1 MKTGTTLCT
10 PEAPALPVSRSRW
23 LDFVELTKPRIALMV
38 LFTVAIGAMLATP
51 AVPDVAL
58 LVSTLIGTGMVAAG
72 ASALN
77 QLLER
82 RSDAQM
88 HRTESRPLPAGR
100 LQPMEVLFF
109 GLALSTGGLVWL
121 AVTGRHPIAAAVA
134 AVTHLSYVFV
144 YTPLKSRTTMN
155 TLVGAVPGALPPIIG
170 WTSVT
175 GTLDWQAA
183 AIFLIVFL
191 WQVPHFLAIAWIYRE
206 DYARAGLKMLP
217 VADADGALT
226 GRQMVLYCLAL
237 MPVSLL
243 PVLHQKAGWIYGLGA
258 VALGL
263 LFLAAAIGFS
273 ANHTNARARRV
284 LRASL
289 VYLPALLALMLL
301 EAFVTG
307 KMQG

>member
-58 LVSTLIGTGMVAAG
+58 LVNTLIGTGLVAAG

-88 HRTESRPLPAGR
+88 QRTENRPLPAGR

-307 KMQG
+307 KIQG

>member
-88 HRTESRPLPAGR
+88 QRTENRPLPAGR

>member
-58 LVSTLIGTGMVAAG
+58 LVNTLIGTGLVAAG

-88 HRTESRPLPAGR
+88 QRTENRPLPAGR